1 MSTSYVHLNVQNKV
15 GYIEFYNPPH
25 NGLPAAMLSNL
36 TDLITQVGSDPTI
49 AVIVLQSGGDRTFCA
64 GASFEELRAIS
75 NLQEG
80 TDFFKGFANVINA
93 LRNCPKITIGRVQ
106 GKAVG
111 GGVGLAAATDY
122 CMATSHSDIK
132 LSELSIGIGPF
143 VIEPAVT
150 RKIGISA
157 FSQLSLEATTFFS
170 AQWAQDNGLY
180 TKVFPSIDVLDT
192 EVKAFA
198 EQLCTT
204 YNPEALQKLKSTFW
218 EGTQHWGELLNE
230 RAAIS
235 GQLVLSEF
243 TKSQLKKY
251 K

>member
-49 AVIVLQSGGDRTFCA
+49 AVIVLQSGSDRTFCA

-122 CMATSHSDIK
+122 CMATSHSEIK

-198 EQLCTT
+198 QQLIT

-218 EGTQHWGELLNE
+218 EGTQHWGKLLNE